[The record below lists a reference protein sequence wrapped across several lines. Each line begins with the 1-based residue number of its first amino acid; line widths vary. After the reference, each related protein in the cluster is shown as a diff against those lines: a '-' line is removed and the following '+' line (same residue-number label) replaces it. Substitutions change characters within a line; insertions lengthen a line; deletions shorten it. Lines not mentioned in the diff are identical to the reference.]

1 MMAPD
6 TALVIDDWR
15 RIYMAKQTTDEIFT
29 QAHGDFEQ
37 SLLKR
42 SFFKVNNRA
51 LADDL
56 VQATFLNTWKYL
68 VKYGKIDS
76 MQAFLFHVLNNLIID
91 EYRKNKPVSLDLM
104 TEGGFQLAID
114 DSDRL
119 VNKIDGKAAILLI
132 PLLTKKHREVITM
145 RYLEDIS
152 LGDIAAK
159 TKQSKN
165 TVAVQIHRGAE
176 KLALLVRLEA
186 AQKAKRKV
194 VR

>member
-1 MMAPD
+1 
-6 TALVIDDWR
+6 
-15 RIYMAKQTTDEIFT
+15 MAKQTTNEIFT
-29 QAHGDFEQ
+29 QAYGDFEQ

-51 LADDL
+51 LAGDL

-76 MQAFLFHVLNNLIID
+76 MRAFLFHVLNNLIVD

-104 TEGGFQLAID
+104 TEGGFQLAVD

-119 VNKIDGKAAILLI
+119 VNKIDGKTAMLLI

-145 RYLEDIS
+145 RYIEDMS
-152 LGDIAAK
+152 LGDIATK

-176 KLALLVRLEA
+176 KLAILVRLEA
-186 AQKAKRKV
+186 TRKAKHKATRS
-194 VR
+194 